1 MNDNE
6 MNRYATTDFQKRAD
20 ATRHDFINI
29 ASGFSALL
37 LSGFGVVHIILSS
50 YTVGLLEF
58 LFASLF
64 LLNIIYLKESKNTL
78 LSSELFL
85 SIVAMVSLIIFA
97 NGGYK
102 GTGHIWVIL
111 FPFIALY
118 LQGEKRGLLWVLSHF
133 TTLLILTYFIYDG
146 ILHPGYSYALAQQS
160 ILAYFG
166 AVILAY
172 MNEKLKRISYEHTL
186 NAHSEI
192 TSVLDNMQ
200 DTFYRTDTSYRFI
213 AVTPSIYA
221 LLGYHNYEL
230 IDHSLIDLLTN
241 EDERDYFTTMLEKN
255 SGHIKNLEIKI
266 SHKNGENIWILV
278 NAHRYYDLAN
288 RFAGIEGTFKDI
300 TEQKHYQVELI
311 KQTELQEQ
319 RISEGIKQLRQKDAL
334 MLQQAKMAQ
343 MGEMISMIAHQWRQ
357 PLATI
362 GAISQNL
369 KLSTMLGEP
378 IGTAV
383 LNEKLTSINS
393 HVNMLS
399 ETIDDFRNFFRPD
412 KERNDVV
419 LDEVI
424 RKAIDVLESS
434 ITTNAVDITLNLNLT
449 TPIQSFQNEL
459 LQVLINL
466 ISNAVDAFD
475 KKQLDKH
482 ITIESVNIDNAFV
495 ITVSDNAGG
504 IKEDVIDKIFDP
516 YFSTKEIKNGTGLGL
531 YMSKTII
538 EEHCQGSLS
547 AKNSDVGA
555 VFTLTLWA

>member
-1 MNDNE
+1 

-37 LSGFGVVHIILSS
+37 LFGFGMVHLYYAAYI
-50 YTVGLLEF
+50 TGLLEC
-58 LFASLF
+58 LFALF
-64 LLNIIYLKESKNTL
+64 FIANIIYLKQSKNTL

-85 SIVAMVSLIIFA
+85 SNVAMITLIIFA
-97 NGGYK
+97 NGGYQ

-133 TTLLILTYFIYDG
+133 ATLLILTYFIYDG
-146 ILHPGYSYALAQQS
+146 ILHPNNYTYALAQQS

-172 MNEKLKRISYEHTL
+172 LNEKLKRISYEHTL
-186 NAHSEI
+186 DAHNEI

-230 IDHSLIDLLTN
+230 IDHSLIDLLTS

-266 SHKNGENIWILV
+266 SHKNGDDLWILV
-278 NAHRYYDLAN
+278 NAHRYYDLSN

-369 KLSTMLGEP
+369 KLSTMLKEP
-378 IGTAV
+378 ISDTV

-412 KERNDVV
+412 KEKNDVV
-419 LDEVI
+419 LDHVI
-424 RKAIDVLESS
+424 HKAIDVLESS
-434 ITTNAVDITLNLNLT
+434 ISTNAVEITLNLNLK

-466 ISNAVDAFD
+466 ISNAIDAFD
-475 KKQLDKH
+475 DTQINRY
-482 ITIESVNIDNAFV
+482 ITIESFRIEQAFV

-504 IKEDVIDKIFDP
+504 INDDVIDKIFDP

-538 EEHCQGSLS
+538 EEHCQGNLS